1 MYTKWINSN
10 TITENKK
17 NTTNFDEDEI
27 INVLIQLIKTATT
40 IKQIKN
46 SLPEMSFNL
55 IFIALLIKEVLL
67 LFTAYR
73 ELDFSFIFD
82 LLLILS
88 VVIEF
93 DSFVLYFFKKLFF
106 DFSCLYI

>member
-1 MYTKWINSN
+1 MYTKGIKSN

-27 INVLIQLIKTATT
+27 INVFIQLIKMVTT

-55 IFIALLIKEVLL
+55 IFNALLIKEVLL
-67 LFTAYR
+67 LFTAY
-73 ELDFSFIFD
+73 
-82 LLLILS
+82 
-88 VVIEF
+88 
-93 DSFVLYFFKKLFF
+93 
-106 DFSCLYI
+106 